1 MSWQDALL
9 LHESSDAG
17 DVSQAWLVWS
27 GTAETALAD
36 AYRFSGGP
44 PPNRGLV
51 LGRGRERFRVVRLG
65 GHEVRKVVLLMRMMP
80 LTFSCTAILLA
91 LPCLT

>member
-1 MSWQDALL
+1 MLVTFLRLGLFGLVLL
-9 LHESSDAG
+9 RLRLLMPIG
-17 DVSQAWLVWS
+17 FQV
-27 GTAETALAD
+27 
-36 AYRFSGGP
+36 GP

-80 LTFSCTAILLA
+80 LTFSCSAILLL